1 MSDLKNYREVVNY
14 EILKKLNKL
23 SITNF
28 NTMMKEVGKKYT
40 DKDSHLEYT
49 KLKKY
54 CKYVIEK
61 DNKNDVSYE
70 YADMKTCGRI
80 YAANPSIQSLNKE
93 IRGALSDSITVD
105 IDMVNCAP
113 NILQSICKK
122 HNIFCPNLSLYII
135 NREKCLSE
143 LINEYGITRDDAKD
157 CYLMALNKHEYTTK
171 INKKIVK
178 NKTFIEFDKEISTI
192 MDIIFD
198 MDEYKNEFYK
208 YVKGVNY
215 NIKGKFMNLII
226 TKKENEFLQ
235 KAIKIS
241 EKFGVNVSTPFFDG
255 FTAYPEN
262 KDIDKLIKKLNTEF
276 ESEIKWTTKEHN
288 TTLIKI
294 LENIKVVEIDS
305 YYGKSIF
312 DVAEHCINGLL
323 KDKIFIG
330 SSNKEV
336 YLLTDDIILDNYESI
351 STELVRILYKQDY
364 YRVDE
369 DDKIIQVS
377 KEVSEMN
384 NLVKVIMQ
392 IAPKNKTFIKDIWD
406 YTRFKLFFKNGYYDF
421 KEKRFIKGE
430 FNRTFIKIDR
440 DYESKRNEK
449 AYNILMDKILNPVF
463 SITDEND
470 KKIREQRIQLLN
482 NFLYKLAR
490 ILASHIED
498 KSYIE
503 LEGLRNSGK
512 GVISDLL
519 KNCYGNY
526 IRTSNS
532 SNFVYK
538 KNVADS
544 AKALSWLIPLE
555 FSRLCI
561 TQEIKPNEILDG
573 TMVKKFCSGGD
584 YMEARNNYTNEKEFR
599 IQCSLLICCND
610 EPTMEPADAKDFAI
624 QYQMKSKFID
634 DDYLEKDKIP
644 TFKYYKK
651 EDIKELLSD
660 SDIVNEFINIIF
672 EAYNNKVEYPKEIKK
687 ENDDVKEDD
696 DYNKLFDLFEITNN
710 KDDFISN
717 EDLRAYL
724 KTSNIPFNLCKCKKL
739 LITKGAK
746 TDRNTDKRG
755 LCRIVTK
762 D

>member
-1 MSDLKNYREVVNY
+1 MEIVNY
-14 EILKKLNKL
+14 EILKKLNNL
-23 SITNF
+23 SISDF
-28 NTMMKEVGKKYT
+28 NKIMKEVGKKYT
-40 DKDSHLEYT
+40 DKESHLEYT

-54 CKYVIEK
+54 YKHVIEK
-61 DNKNDVSYE
+61 DNKNNVSYE

-80 YAANPSIQSLNKE
+80 YAANPSIQSINRE
-93 IRGALSDSITVD
+93 IRGALSNGITID
-105 IDMVNCAP
+105 IDMINCAP
-113 NILQSICKK
+113 HILQSICKK
-122 HNIFCPNLSLYII
+122 HNILCPHLSEYIT

-143 LINEYGITRDDAKD
+143 LINEYGINRDDAKD
-157 CYLMALNKHEYTTK
+157 CYLMALNKHEYTNK

-178 NKTFIEFDKEISTI
+178 NKSFIEFDKEISNI
-192 MDIIFD
+192 MDTLFNI
-198 MDEYKNEFYK
+198 DEYKNEFYK
-208 YVKGVNY
+208 YVKGANY

-241 EKFGVNVSTPFFDG
+241 EKFGVNISTPIFDG
-255 FTAYPEN
+255 FTVYPEN
-262 KDIDKLIKKLNTEF
+262 KDVDKLIKKLNTEF
-276 ESEIKWTTKEHN
+276 EEIKWTTKEHN

-305 YYGKSIF
+305 YYGESIF
-312 DVAEHCINGLL
+312 DIAEHCINGLL

-330 SSNKEV
+330 MSNKEV
-336 YLLTDDIILDNYESI
+336 YLLTDDIILDNYDSI
-351 STELVRILYKQDY
+351 SIELVRILYKQDY

-377 KEVSEMN
+377 KEVNEIN
-384 NLVKVIMQ
+384 NLVKIIMQ
-392 IAPKNKTFIKDIWD
+392 IAPKNKSFVKDIWD

-421 KEKRFIKGE
+421 KEKKFIKGE
-430 FNRTFIKIDR
+430 FNKTFIKIDQ
-440 DYESKRNEK
+440 DYNSKRNDK
-449 AYNILMDKILNPVF
+449 AYTILMDKILNPVF

-470 KKIREQRIQLLN
+470 KKIKEQRTQLLN

-490 ILASHIED
+490 IMASHIED

-503 LEGLRNSGK
+503 LEGLRNCGK

-538 KNVADS
+538 KNVGDS

-555 FSRLCI
+555 FTRLCI
-561 TQEIKPNEILDG
+561 TQEIKPGEVLDG
-573 TMVKKFCSGGD
+573 CMIKRFCSGGD

-610 EPTMEPADAKDFAI
+610 EPIIEPADAKDFGI
-624 QYQMKSKFID
+624 EYQMKSKFID
-634 DDYLEKDKIP
+634 DDYPEKDKIP

-660 SDIVNEFINIIF
+660 KDIINEFINIIF
-672 EAYNNKVEYPKEIKK
+672 EAYNNKTEYPKDIMQAN
-687 ENDDVKEDD
+687 NDIKEDD
-696 DYNKLFDLFEITNN
+696 DYNKLFSLFEITNS
-710 KDDFISN
+710 KDDFINN
-717 EDLRAYL
+717 EDLRAFL
-724 KTSNIPFNLCKCKKL
+724 KSNNIPFNLPKCKKL
-739 LITKGAK
+739 LLTKGAINHR
-746 TDRNTDKRG
+746 TDTKRG
-755 LCRIVTK
+755 LCNIVTK
-762 D
+762 DLN